1 MAMMNAASRNV
12 PVTPATSAS
21 GGAVVTSAEI
31 DSALFATTM
40 VVSTAP
46 ASGMPDVCPS
56 VRESDSRPEAT
67 PSRCLG
73 AVPMMALLFG
83 ELNIPT
89 PMPSGAMRRM

>member
-31 DSALFATTM
+31 ASALFATTM

-67 PSRCLG
+67 PTGASARC
-73 AVPMMALLFG
+73 P
-83 ELNIPT
+83 
-89 PMPSGAMRRM
+89 